1 MTRMPQIIFEPIS
14 KRLDVA
20 EGITVHEASRQM
32 GNIITSL
39 CGGKK
44 KCGKCKIQVVKSK
57 KPVPLPSPEESK
69 NLTASDIE
77 RGIRLACCVPVEG
90 DMRVFIPEE
99 SRVKSARILEDGAS
113 VEVKLLPAVQ
123 KEAIKVEEPRLESI
137 KSDLQRLLDH
147 LPNIS
152 QIRLDILQQLPRTLR
167 EGNHQVTITRLDSK
181 ILHIQP
187 GDVTQ
192 QFYGL
197 AVDIGTTTVVGY
209 LINLRTGQIAAI
221 HSLLN
226 PQTAHGEDVVTRLD
240 FAARGKGLE
249 QLQALI
255 RDGLN
260 SIIQKSCEKA
270 AVDSQNIAEIT
281 IVGNTA
287 MHHLFLGLDAR
298 NLAVAPFPPVI
309 QQSLDVPAGDLKLH
323 VPPGCNVHVLPNIAG
338 YVGADTCGV
347 ILAGALEQQ
356 EKFTLTID
364 IGTNGELVLG
374 DKHLLAAGSC
384 AAGSALE
391 GAQISSGMRA
401 AAGAI
406 DHVQVDPD
414 TLDVHYTTI
423 EGEPPIGICG
433 SGIIDSVAELLR
445 AKIITLSGRFNY
457 KLAPAITKG
466 LLREQNRDWEFL
478 LAPKDFTG
486 IGRDIVITQE
496 DVRQVQLAKA
506 AFYAGSMLLLNSFS
520 RVPADIEQVNL
531 AGAFG
536 SYIDKRNARFI
547 GMIPDVELGKIFQIG
562 NAAGVGSRYALIN
575 REMRTKIDAI
585 AQKVRYVELTT
596 RPEFA
601 SEYARAMYFPH
612 LDLKERFPSLENEF
626 LGVPKR
632 PQ

>member
-1 MTRMPQIIFEPIS
+1 MNGMPQIIFEPIS
-14 KRLDVA
+14 KRLDVV
-20 EGITVHEASRQM
+20 EGISIHEASRQL
-32 GNIITSL
+32 GTIITSL

-57 KPVPLPSPEESK
+57 KAVPPPTPEEK
-69 NLTASDIE
+69 KILTPSDLE
-77 RGIRLACCVPVEG
+77 RGLRLACCVPVVG

-99 SRVKSARILEDGAS
+99 ARIKSARILEDGTA

-123 KEAIKVEEPRLESI
+123 KEVIKVEEPRLEII
-137 KSDLQRLLDH
+137 KSDLQRLLDQ
-147 LPNIS
+147 LPAS
-152 QIRLDILQQLPRTLR
+152 APFRLDFLQTLPKILR
-167 EGNHQVTITRLDSK
+167 EGNHQLTVTRLDSK

-240 FAARGKGLE
+240 FASKE
-249 QLQALI
+249 
-255 RDGLN
+255 DGLKVLQTLILDGIN
-260 SIIQKSCEKA
+260 SIIQHTCEKA
-270 AVDSQNIAEIT
+270 KMSPENIAEIT

-298 NLAVAPFPPVI
+298 HLAVAPFPPVV
-309 QQSLDVPAGDLKLH
+309 QQSLDVPAGDLRLN
-323 VPPGCNVHVLPNIAG
+323 VPAGCNVHLLPNIAG
-338 YVGADTCGV
+338 YVGADTSGV

-374 DKHLLAAGSC
+374 DKNLLAAGSC

-406 DHVQVDPD
+406 DRVQVNPE
-414 TLDVHYTTI
+414 TLEVQFTTI
-423 EGEPPIGICG
+423 DGEPPIGVCG
-433 SGIIDSVAELLR
+433 SGIIDLVAELLR
-445 AKIITLSGRFNY
+445 AKILTMSGRLNF
-457 KLAPAITKG
+457 KLSAAVNKG
-466 LLREQNRDWEFL
+466 LLREQNGDWEFV
-478 LAPKDFTG
+478 LAPKNFTG
-486 IGRDIVITQE
+486 IGHDIIITQE
-496 DVRQVQLAKA
+496 DIRQVQLAKA
-506 AFYAGSMLLLNSFS
+506 AFYAGSILLLNSFS
-520 RVPADIEQVNL
+520 RVPADIEQLFL

-536 SYIDKRNARFI
+536 NYIDKRNARFI
-547 GMIPDVELGKIFQIG
+547 GMIPDVELSKIFQIG

-575 REMRTKIDAI
+575 REMRAKIDSI
-585 AQKVRYVELTT
+585 TQRVHYVELTT

-601 SEYARAMYFPH
+601 NEYARAMYFPH
-612 LDLKERFPSLENEF
+612 LDIKPRFPSLEKEF
-626 LGVPKR
+626 IGIPKR

>member
-1 MTRMPQIIFEPIS
+1 MPQIIFEPIS
-14 KRLDVA
+14 KRLDVP
-20 EGITVHEASRQM
+20 EGISIHEASRQL

-57 KPVPLPSPEESK
+57 KPIPPPSPEEVK
-69 NLTASDIE
+69 ILPATDIE
-77 RGIRLACCVPVEG
+77 RGIRLACCVPVVG

-99 SRVKSARILEDGAS
+99 ARVKAAKILEDGTS

-123 KEAIKVEEPRLESI
+123 KEIIQVEEPRLERI
-137 KSDLQRLLDH
+137 KSDLQRLLDR
-147 LPNIS
+147 LPGAS
-152 QIRLDILQQLPRTLR
+152 QFSLDLLRQLPKVLR
-167 EGNHQVTITRLDSK
+167 ECKHQITVTRLDSK
-181 ILHIQP
+181 ILSIQS
-187 GDVTQ
+187 GDTTQ

-209 LINLRTGQIAAI
+209 LINLRVGQIAAI
-221 HSLLN
+221 HSILN

-240 FAARGKGLE
+240 YSTKDTGLD
-249 QLQALI
+249 QLQGLI
-255 RDGLN
+255 RDGIN
-260 SIIQKSCEKA
+260 SIIEQVCRKA
-270 AVDSQNIAEIT
+270 GVESQNIAEIT

-298 NLAVAPFPPVI
+298 NLAVAPFPPVV
-309 QQSLDVPAGDLKLH
+309 QQSLDVPAGELKLH
-323 VPPGCNVHVLPNIAG
+323 VPTGCNVHLLPNIAG
-338 YVGADTCGV
+338 YVGADTSGV
-347 ILAGALEQQ
+347 ILAAALEQQ

-374 DKHLLAAGSC
+374 DKIQLAAGSC

-391 GAQISSGMRA
+391 GAQIGSGMRA

-406 DHVQVDPD
+406 ERVQINPD
-414 TLDVHYTTI
+414 TLDVNYTTI

-433 SGIIDSVAELLR
+433 SGIIDLVAELLR
-445 AKIITLSGRFNY
+445 SKILTLSGRFNF
-457 KLAPAITKG
+457 KSTLAVERG
-466 LLREQNRDWEFL
+466 LLQKKNGDWEFL

-486 IGRDIVITQE
+486 VGRDIIVTQE
-496 DVRQVQLAKA
+496 DIRQVQLAKA
-506 AFYAGSMLLLNSFS
+506 AFYAGSILLLNSFS
-520 RVPADIEQVNL
+520 RVPADIEQLFL

-547 GMIPDVELGKIFQIG
+547 GMIPEVELDKIFQIG

-575 REMRTKIDAI
+575 REMRAKIDEI
-585 AQKVRYVELTT
+585 IKRVRYVELTT
-596 RPEFA
+596 CPEFA
-601 SEYARAMYFPH
+601 NEYARAMYFPH
-612 LDLKERFPSLENEF
+612 FDIKHRFPRLEKEF
-626 LGVPKR
+626 IELPKR

>member
-1 MTRMPQIIFEPIS
+1 MTLMPQIIFEPIS
-14 KRLDVA
+14 KRFDVV
-20 EGITVHEASRQM
+20 EGISIHEASRQL

-44 KCGKCKIQVVKSK
+44 KCGKCRIQVVKSK
-57 KPVPLPSPEESK
+57 KPVPPPSPEEVK
-69 NLTASDIE
+69 ILPATDIE
-77 RGIRLACCVPVEG
+77 RGIRLACCVPVVG

-99 SRVKSARILEDGAS
+99 ARVKSAKILEDGSS

-123 KEAIKVEEPRLESI
+123 KEAITVEEPRLESI
-137 KSDLQRLLDH
+137 KSDLQRVLDH
-147 LPNIS
+147 LPGNPQFS
-152 QIRLDILQQLPRTLR
+152 LDILRQLPKILR
-167 EGNHQVTITRLDSK
+167 EGNHQITVTRLASR
-181 ILHIQP
+181 ILQIQP
-187 GDVTQ
+187 GDMTQ

-226 PQTAHGEDVVTRLD
+226 PQTAHGEDVVTRIDYSTQDTGLD
-240 FAARGKGLE
+240 E
-249 QLQALI
+249 LQMLI
-255 RDGLN
+255 RDGIN
-260 SIIQKSCEKA
+260 SIIQHSCQKA
-270 AVDSQNIAEIT
+270 GVDPQNIAEIT

-298 NLAVAPFPPVI
+298 HLAVAPFPPVV

-323 VPPGCNVHVLPNIAG
+323 VPTGCNVHLLPNIAG
-338 YVGADTCGV
+338 YVGADTSGV
-347 ILAGALEQQ
+347 ILAAALEQQ

-374 DKHLLAAGSC
+374 DKNQLAAGSC

-391 GAQISSGMRA
+391 GAQIGSGMRA

-406 DHVQVDPD
+406 DRVQINPD
-414 TLDVHYTTI
+414 TLDVDYTTI
-423 EGEPPIGICG
+423 EGEPPIGVCG
-433 SGIIDSVAELLR
+433 SGIIDIVAELLR
-445 AKIITLSGRFNY
+445 AKILTLSGRFNF
-457 KLAPAITKG
+457 KSTPAVERG
-466 LLREQNRDWEFL
+466 LLRERNGDWEFL

-486 IGRDIVITQE
+486 IARDIVITQE

-506 AFYAGSMLLLNSFS
+506 AFYAGSILLLNSFS
-520 RVPADIEQVNL
+520 RVPADIEQLFL

-536 SYIDKRNARFI
+536 NYIDKRNARFI
-547 GMIPDVELGKIFQIG
+547 GMVPDVDLSKIFQIG

-575 REMRTKIDAI
+575 SEMRAKIESI
-585 AQKVRYVELTT
+585 VQRVRYVELTT

-601 SEYARAMYFPH
+601 NEYARAMYFPH
-612 LDLKERFPSLENEF
+612 FDINKRFPSLEKEF
-626 LGVPKR
+626 LDLPKR
-632 PQ
+632 PK